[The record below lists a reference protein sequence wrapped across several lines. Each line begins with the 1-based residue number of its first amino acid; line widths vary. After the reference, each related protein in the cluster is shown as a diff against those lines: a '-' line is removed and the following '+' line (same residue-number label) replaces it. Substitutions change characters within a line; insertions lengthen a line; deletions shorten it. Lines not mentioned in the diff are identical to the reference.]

1 MQYFLVHYFQHS
13 IRLFSP
19 LRTQFPTIDKSYL
32 KQSGIGKA
40 VMYLYKHP
48 RETKLNRDRAGRLI
62 SEWARPIFNLSA
74 DLSAMS
80 REERLQRDLEQMPK
94 RQRRTS
100 PEPPTEG
107 AAKSKK
113 KKKDKEVSA
122 FQEGERQLRPGEKGW
137 VSRARVPIPSTK
149 EYVVRPKSTSEVDM
163 SRVSPET
170 KILKINIITFPPF
183 FFLCIQITKR
193 KPNRYEQ
200 HLKKFI
206 DQRRL
211 KGSNRRAVEISIE
224 GRKMAL

>member
-1 MQYFLVHYFQHS
+1 
-13 IRLFSP
+13 
-19 LRTQFPTIDKSYL
+19 
-32 KQSGIGKA
+32 
-40 VMYLYKHP
+40 MYLYKHP

-94 RQRRTS
+94 KRRTS
-100 PEPPTEG
+100 PEPEG
-107 AAKSKK
+107 PALQKKK

-163 SRVSPET
+163 SRVSVIHTCNWCSTHGPNHSFIFALFILLDNKT
-170 KILKINIITFPPF
+170 KAQPLRTASEEVYRSTTTEG
-183 FFLCIQITKR
+183 L
-193 KPNRYEQ
+193 ESA
-200 HLKKFI
+200 
-206 DQRRL
+206 RR
-211 KGSNRRAVEISIE
+211 
-224 GRKMAL
+224 